1 MPNHVCWMCKA
12 NTGHE
17 LNGDPTFVS
26 AEVAPPSPS
35 GKQLACAPM
44 VCSICRGQSIAFSTV
59 GPEYAKNHLNAFFQ
73 SARGDELRWRPSAT
87 ESRRYP
93 DVPSHIGDAA
103 TEAFECQSCEH
114 YRGAILLARA
124 VIEATAK
131 DRGFNTG
138 TLHNKIELMATGGVI
153 RNVIKDAAHGI
164 RQLGNGTA
172 HGDFVDPVS
181 VEESRLV
188 IRLMEDILNDVYQS
202 PAAIEQALEAARTRR
217 QDATESE
224 KS

>member
-1 MPNHVCWMCKA
+1 MNYVGA
-12 NTGHE
+12 R
-17 LNGDPTFVS
+17 
-26 AEVAPPSPS
+26 
-35 GKQLACAPM
+35 QLP
-44 VCSICRGQSIAFSTV
+44 
-59 GPEYAKNHLNAFFQ
+59 
-73 SARGDELRWRPSAT
+73 

-103 TEAFECQSCEH
+103 TEAFECQSSEH

-138 TLHNKIELMATGGVI
+138 TLHNKIELMATGGGYGTSS
-153 RNVIKDAAHGI
+153 RTPHMESG
-164 RQLGNGTA
+164 QLGRRVSQNGTA

-188 IRLMEDILNDVYQS
+188 IRPNGGHFE
-202 PAAIEQALEAARTRR
+202 
-217 QDATESE
+217 
-224 KS
+224 